1 MNPSDVVLIAASTGC
16 IFASLV
22 GLKQAYDER
31 EKNIKE
37 KESQKFME
45 TIIIPYIDSLDYEEL
60 LIVAQAIIL
69 STDEEAEVRLIAE
82 KLLENFDDNFNNYEK
97 LRKLI
102 KEKLLTFTSSE
113 LKAFKINYVN
123 KKMATKVYKKTHS
136 LTTK

>member
-1 MNPSDVVLIAASTGC
+1 MNPSDVVIIAASTGF

-22 GLKQAYDER
+22 GLKQVYDER

-45 TIIIPYIDSLDYEEL
+45 TIVIPYIDSLDYEEL

-102 KEKLLTFTSSE
+102 KEKLLTFSSSE

>member
-1 MNPSDVVLIAASTGC
+1 
-16 IFASLV
+16 
-22 GLKQAYDER
+22 
-31 EKNIKE
+31 
-37 KESQKFME
+37 ME

-102 KEKLLTFTSSE
+102 KEKLLTFSSSE

>member
-1 MNPSDVVLIAASTGC
+1 
-16 IFASLV
+16 
-22 GLKQAYDER
+22 
-31 EKNIKE
+31 
-37 KESQKFME
+37 ME

-102 KEKLLTFTSSE
+102 KEKLLTFSISE

-123 KKMATKVYKKTHS
+123 KKITTKVYKKTHS